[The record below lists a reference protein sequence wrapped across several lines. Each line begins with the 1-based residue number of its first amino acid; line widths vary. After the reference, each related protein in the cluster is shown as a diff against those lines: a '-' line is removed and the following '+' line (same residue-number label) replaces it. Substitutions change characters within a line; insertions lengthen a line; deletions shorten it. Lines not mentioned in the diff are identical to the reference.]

1 MARTEGRGNGNCGG
15 ALFGDY
21 LGGVGV
27 KLLLTGLNHRTAP
40 VEVRE
45 RLAFEEKALP
55 EALDQLSRRPGLQE
69 GMILSTCNRVE
80 VAVTADEQADAESAV
95 ESFLADSRHIERK
108 WVSPYLYRFD
118 GSDAI
123 RHLFRVASSL
133 DSMIVGEPQILGQL
147 KSAYALAKE
156 KGTLNGFLDL
166 VMTRAF
172 NVAKRVRSETD
183 IGESAVSVSYA
194 AVELARDIFGS
205 LQGRKVLVLGA
216 GKMAESAARHLRRA
230 GVSEILVTNRTRE
243 RAETLA
249 EIVGGKVVD
258 YDYFHDALPDVDILL
273 ASSGSPTYIVTQDEV
288 KAAIERRRNRPMF
301 LIDIAVPRNV
311 EPGVNKLDNV
321 FLYDIDDLGK
331 VVDSNLRGRNQVA
344 VQAEEIIQ
352 EEVDRMMARL
362 KTREVAPTIVVLQEQ
377 LELWRKGEIDRQ
389 RGRLGTL
396 TPQQEEAIEAMTRGI
411 VNKIAHG
418 AMTELRKQAG
428 DPSSLHVLST
438 IRKLFRLGA
447 E

>member
-1 MARTEGRGNGNCGG
+1 VFR
-15 ALFGDY
+15 DY

-55 EALDQLSRRPGLQE
+55 QALDDLSRQPGLHE

-80 VAVTADEQADAESAV
+80 VAVTADEQADAEAAV
-95 ESFLADSRHIERK
+95 ESFLADSRHVERN

-118 GSDAI
+118 GPDAI

-205 LQGRKVLVLGA
+205 LQGRKVLVVGA

-230 GVSEILVTNRTRE
+230 GVSRIIVTNRTRE
-243 RAETLA
+243 RAEGLA
-249 EIVGGKVVD
+249 EIVGGEVVD

-273 ASSGSPTYIVTQDEV
+273 ASSGSPWYIVTQAEV
-288 KAAIERRRNRPMF
+288 KDAIEKRRNRPML
-301 LIDIAVPRNV
+301 LIDIAVPRNI
-311 EPGVNKLDNV
+311 EPSVQKLDNV

-331 VVDSNLRGRNQVA
+331 VVDLNLRGRNQVA
-344 VQAEEIIQ
+344 QQAEDIIQ
-352 EEVDRMMARL
+352 EEVNRMMTRL
-362 KTREVAPTIVVLQEQ
+362 KTREAAPTIAVLQDQFEQ
-377 LELWRKGEIDRQ
+377 WRKGEIDRQ
-389 RGRLGTL
+389 RGKLGKL
-396 TPQQEEAIEAMTRGI
+396 TAQQEEAIEAITRGI

-418 AMTELRKQAG
+418 PMAELRRQAG
-428 DPSSLHVLST
+428 DSSSHSF
-438 IRKLFRLGA
+438 IRRLFRLGA